1 MSRIEDELLTALD
14 AHDALVAR
22 CARGE
27 LSWVEFETAYDNF
40 YPRYPLDGHESGA
53 EELVLLE
60 AHADRIA
67 LHRKIWD
74 EVLTNVT
81 GDEHLRQPSVTDAG
95 FIGSAEAVRRIQVL
109 AATYLNL

>member
-1 MSRIEDELLTALD
+1 MSGLEEGLLSALD

-27 LSWVEFETAYDNF
+27 LTWPEFEAAYDNF
-40 YPRYPLDGHESGA
+40 YPRYPLDGHESNA
-53 EELVLLE
+53 EELVLLQE
-60 AHADRIA
+60 HADRVA

-74 EVLTNVT
+74 EVLTKVT
-81 GDEHLRQPSVTDAG
+81 GDEHLHQPSVADAG

-109 AATYLNL
+109 AATFLKL